1 MDQTNFQDF
10 YRKTAPQLWAYIY
23 RSCRNSDL
31 ADDALQETF
40 YRFLRLG
47 YSEWFEVQMKAYLYK
62 TATSVLVDLWRKT
75 PPQID
80 TGSTQEVVSPKPL
93 DLDLTYDVGR
103 AFEELNSQEQ
113 LLLWLAYIEGF
124 RHRQIAQVVGVKEQS
139 VRVLL
144 FRVRKKFAEI
154 LEERG
159 LQREVS

>member
-23 RSCRNSDL
+23 RSGGNSDL
-31 ADDALQETF
+31 ADDVLQETF
-40 YRFLRLG
+40 YRFLRRG
-47 YSEWFEVQMKAYLYK
+47 YSDWSEVQMKAYLYK
-62 TATSVLVDLWRKT
+62 TATSVLIDIWRKKR
-75 PPQID
+75 PQID
-80 TGSTQEVVSPKPL
+80 PDSTQEVSSKPL
-93 DLDLTYDVGR
+93 DLDLAYDVGR

-113 LLLWLAYIEGF
+113 LLLWLAYVEGF
-124 RHRQIAQVVGVKEQS
+124 RHREIAHVVGLKEQS

-144 FRVRKKFAEI
+144 FRVRKKFATI

>member
-31 ADDALQETF
+31 ADDVLQETF
-40 YRFLRLG
+40 YRFLRRG
-47 YSEWFEVQMKAYLYK
+47 YSDWSEVQMKAYLYK
-62 TATSVLVDLWRKT
+62 TATSVLIDLWRKKR
-75 PPQID
+75 PQID
-80 TGSTQEVVSPKPL
+80 PGSTQEVSSKPL

-113 LLLWLAYIEGF
+113 LLLWLAYVEGF
-124 RHRQIAQVVGVKEQS
+124 RHREIAHVVGVKEES

-144 FRVRKKFAEI
+144 FRVRKKFSRI

-159 LQREVS
+159 LQWEVS

>member
-10 YRKTAPQLWAYIY
+10 YRKTAPQLWAYMY

-31 ADDALQETF
+31 ADDVLQETF

-47 YSEWFEVQMKAYLYK
+47 YSDWSEVQMKAYLYK
-62 TATSVLVDLWRKT
+62 TATSVLVDHWRKK

-80 TGSTQEVVSPKPL
+80 PDSTLEVSSKPL

-113 LLLWLAYIEGF
+113 LLLWLAYVEGF
-124 RHRQIAQVVGVKEQS
+124 RHREIAHVVGVKEKS

-144 FRVRKKFAEI
+144 FRVRKKFSRI

-159 LQREVS
+159 LQWEVS

>member
-23 RSCRNSDL
+23 RACRNSDL
-31 ADDALQETF
+31 ADDLLQEAF

-47 YSEWFEVQMKAYLYK
+47 YSDWSEVQMKAYLYK
-62 TATSVLVDLWRKT
+62 TATTVLVDLWRTK

-80 TGSTQEVVSPKPL
+80 PGSRQEVSSNPL
-93 DLDLTYDVGR
+93 DLDLTYDLGR

-113 LLLWLAYIEGF
+113 LLLWLAYVEGF
-124 RHRQIAQVVGVKEQS
+124 RHREIAHVVGVKEQS

-144 FRVRKKFAEI
+144 YRVRKKFAKI

-159 LQREVS
+159 LQWEVS

>member
-10 YRKTAPQLWAYIY
+10 YRQTAPHLWAYIC
-23 RSCRNSDL
+23 RSCGNSDL
-31 ADDALQETF
+31 ADDVLQETF
-40 YRFLRLG
+40 YRFLRRG
-47 YSEWFEVQMKAYLYK
+47 YSGWSEVQMKAYLYK
-62 TATSVLVDLWRKT
+62 TATSVLIDLWRKKR
-75 PPQID
+75 PQID
-80 TGSTQEVVSPKPL
+80 PGSTQEVSSKPL

-113 LLLWLAYIEGF
+113 LLLWLAYVEGF
-124 RHRQIAQVVGVKEQS
+124 RHREIAQVVGVKEQS

-144 FRVRKKFAEI
+144 FRVRKKFAKI